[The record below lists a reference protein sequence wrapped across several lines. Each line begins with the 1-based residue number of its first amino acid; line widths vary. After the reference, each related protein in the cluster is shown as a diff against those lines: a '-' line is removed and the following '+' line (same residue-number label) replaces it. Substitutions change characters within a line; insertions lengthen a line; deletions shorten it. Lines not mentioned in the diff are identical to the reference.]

1 MADKI
6 YAVQILAPAQI
17 ELEDIAQV
25 YLSLAGVQYARKIT
39 DKIYNALEQLAHF
52 PLSGSP
58 VHDKELF
65 NLGYRFIVVEK
76 YIIIY
81 RLIDETVYVYHLFD
95 GRTDYPTLLQ
105 TEFFN

>member
-6 YAVQILAPAQI
+6 YAVQILDPAQI

-25 YLSLAGVQYARKIT
+25 YLSLAGSQYARKIT
-39 DKIYNALEQLAHF
+39 DKIYNALEQLTYF

-58 VHDKELF
+58 VHDKELR
-65 NLGYRFIVVEK
+65 NLGYRFVVVEK

-81 RLIDETVYVYHLFD
+81 RPIGEIVYVYHIFD
-95 GRTDYPTLLQ
+95 GRTDYPTLLHS
-105 TEFFN
+105 EFFN